1 MEETARVCTYIEMPY
16 SNAKTLMD
24 IADKYNKN
32 EGDFESA
39 LVLIDFALQF
49 CDSLLTA
56 VEEHMDDD

>member
-1 MEETARVCTYIEMPY
+1 
-16 SNAKTLMD
+16 MD